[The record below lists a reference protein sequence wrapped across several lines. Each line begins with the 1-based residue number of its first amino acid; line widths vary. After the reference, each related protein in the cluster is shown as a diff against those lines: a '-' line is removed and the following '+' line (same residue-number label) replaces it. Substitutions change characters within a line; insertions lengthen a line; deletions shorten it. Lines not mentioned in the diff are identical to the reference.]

1 MSVVR
6 MEPLLIF
13 CIMFWTCNSLVIIGE
28 VVSGFVA
35 GCVSKDRAMVL
46 AHLTYLAGLLA
57 TLIVGFEM
65 IIRFIV
71 GVFS

>member
-1 MSVVR
+1 MSCVR
-6 MEPLLIF
+6 LEPVLIF
-13 CIMFWTCNSLVIIGE
+13 CILFWTCNSLVVIGD

-35 GCVSKDRAMVL
+35 GCVSKDRAMAL
-46 AHLTYLAGLLA
+46 AHLIYLAGLLA
-57 TLIVGFEM
+57 TLIIGFEM